1 MDAKRAIYEGYLFAL
16 QKLLISSYESSGR
29 KASGKFA
36 EGMCTEVTD
45 TRMTLYGASHSV
57 FVERGRSAGA
67 FPPRKA
73 IMEWI
78 EVKQGLPS
86 VFKEKKEQFAFL
98 IARKIAREGTRGS
111 DVVESVI
118 QEWIKNTMPKL
129 LNELGQ
135 AYLVQIENDIVPL
148 LKKMT
153 R

>member
-1 MDAKRAIYEGYLFAL
+1 MH
-16 QKLLISSYESSGR
+16 
-29 KASGKFA
+29 
-36 EGMCTEVTD
+36 TEVTE
-45 TRMTLYGASHSV
+45 TRMTLYGAGHSA
-57 FVERGRSAGA
+57 FVERGRRAGA

-98 IARKIAREGTRGS
+98 IARKIAREGTQGS
-111 DVVESVI
+111 DVIESVI